1 MIALKNAARLPRD
14 AARVRELVK
23 QIAEQPRLPAPRA
36 AAKIWKNPLPPKT
49 LFSPTCPLDIR

>member
-1 MIALKNAARLPRD
+1 MIALKNAARVPRD

-23 QIAEQPRLPAPRA
+23 QIAEQPRLLAPRP

-49 LFSPTCPLDIR
+49 LFRPAYPLDIR